1 LQETFQYTRR
11 ITKLPLLVRLD
22 SGNDSADNIRICEAN
37 QTDYLVKRNLRIESL
52 ETWLATAK
60 EYGPGCIKREGKIV
74 YMGSV
79 MRRPKGFDKE
89 RHLVYRVVE
98 RNILANGQILLTP
111 EIEVDTYWTSLP
123 DPAHTIVELYHDHGT
138 SEQFHSEI
146 KTDLDLERLPT
157 GKFETNALIL
167 LLGVLA
173 YNILRIMRQMTVQLG
188 HKVVPLR
195 NKAQRRRIRTV
206 IKNLITIASR
216 RNKVLLA
223 TILSI

>member
-1 LQETFQYTRR
+1 MWPTAKNCRPLTGKKSTNAISRTRIDDRRNDYLPPSTPGFAPMFAYLGQEGYCVNAQLRCGKDHCQKGTPEFLQETFQYTRR

-111 EIEVDTYWTSLP
+111 EIEVDTYWT
-123 DPAHTIVELYHDHGT
+123 
-138 SEQFHSEI
+138 
-146 KTDLDLERLPT
+146 
-157 GKFETNALIL
+157 
-167 LLGVLA
+167 
-173 YNILRIMRQMTVQLG
+173 
-188 HKVVPLR
+188 
-195 NKAQRRRIRTV
+195 
-206 IKNLITIASR
+206 
-216 RNKVLLA
+216 
-223 TILSI
+223 